1 MYTFAKTATSPSLLK
16 LDLFRENHH
25 YSVHLETLGAFSNF
39 SEDVYP
45 QICVL
50 RFLSKLSKGGFIS
63 ILILLYLQCPIVP
76 KTAGSQCLFNE
87 CL

>member
-25 YSVHLETLGAFSNF
+25 YLVHLETLGASPNF

-50 RFLSKLSKGGFIS
+50 RFLRKLRKGGFIS
-63 ILILLYLQCPIVP
+63 ILILLYLQCPIVS
-76 KTAGSQCLFNE
+76 KTANSQCLLNE
-87 CL
+87 